1 MTTVLL
7 TRPLTQVAALEALV
21 AKNGHQPLLFPTL
34 EIQALKARVK
44 REHYDAVI
52 FISANAVE
60 FGLEI
65 LEKITYSAIFT
76 VGAATAK
83 KLNDYQIDVN
93 DFPRKNA
100 SSEALLALESVSC
113 LRDKKILIFR
123 GKGGRETLRIGF
135 EKNHNEVE
143 YAQVYDRVICSL
155 SLQHQQSLK
164 VFLSDPK
171 GYISVTSNE
180 NLDGLMAL
188 AKQMG
193 QLDNIKQY
201 PLIVLSARI
210 KAYANTCGFSQIII
224 TPNISDQAIASVL
237 ERDDTLDN

>member
-7 TRPLTQVAALEALV
+7 TRPLTQVVALEALV
-21 AKNGHQPLLFPTL
+21 ADSGHQPLLFPTL

-83 KLNDYQIDVN
+83 KLNDYHVDVD
-93 DFPRKNA
+93 DFPQKNA
-100 SSEALLALESVSC
+100 SSEALLALDSVAC

-155 SLQHQQSLK
+155 NAQHQKSLE
-164 VFLSDPK
+164 VFLSDSK
-171 GYISVTSNE
+171 GFISVTSNE
-180 NLDGLMAL
+180 NLDGLIIL

-193 QLDNIKQY
+193 QLDSIKKY

-210 KAYANTCGFSQIII
+210 KSYAHTCGFQQIIV
-224 TPNISDQAIASVL
+224 TPDISDQAIVSVL
-237 ERDDTLDN
+237 E